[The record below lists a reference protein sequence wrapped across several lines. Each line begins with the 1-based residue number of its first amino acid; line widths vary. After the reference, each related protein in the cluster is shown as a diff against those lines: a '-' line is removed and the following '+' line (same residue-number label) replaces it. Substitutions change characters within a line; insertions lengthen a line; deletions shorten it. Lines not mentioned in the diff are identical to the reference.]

1 MVFRK
6 IPHTYVIVFSIV
18 VLCAVLTWIIPGGA
32 FDRETVS
39 VNGID
44 RSVVIPGSFHYTDK
58 NPQTWQ
64 VFSALFDGFVDKADI
79 IIFILIIGGA
89 FWIMNESK
97 AIDVAIGSVLRFTG
111 KMGNRGLIKKIGV
124 DNLIFLLIMIMF
136 SFFGAVFGMSEE
148 TIAFTII
155 FVPLAVSMGYDSI
168 VGVSLC
174 FVAAALGFAGA
185 FLNPF
190 TIGIAQGLSDLP
202 LFSGLEYRLFMW
214 VIISAVGFAYILRY
228 ARRIKKDPTRS
239 PVREDDDYWRK
250 LHSTTQVKIDY
261 HTPASA
267 WVTYIMLIAVMV
279 VFSVFRPLTALSF
292 GEGEL
297 NLPVIPILTGLFAV
311 TGWITLRKSV
321 HFFVIDLLLFTILF
335 LITGVMGYGWYIMEI
350 ATLFFAMGL
359 ATGIAMS
366 YGANKITK
374 LFLDG
379 VKDIQSAALIV
390 GLAGGIIII
399 LQNGNIIDTLLY
411 KLSESISG
419 TGKMASVSMMYVV
432 QNLINLVMPSGS
444 AKAALTMPMM
454 SQFSDLIGISRQ
466 ATVVAFQLGDG
477 FTNMITPTSGV
488 LLGVLSVAK
497 IPYEKWFRWVLP
509 FILILLVLGFLLL
522 IPTVFMDLKGF

>member
-32 FDRETVS
+32 FERETVS

-79 IIFILIIGGA
+79 IVFILIIGGA

-111 KMGNRGLIKKIGV
+111 RMGNRGLIKKIGV
-124 DNLIFLLIMIMF
+124 DNLIFLLIMTMF

-202 LFSGLEYRLFMW
+202 LFSGLEYRLVMW

-261 HTPASA
+261 HTPAPA
-267 WVTYIMLIAVMV
+267 WVTYVLLIAVMV
-279 VFSVFRPLTALSF
+279 IFSVFKPVTTLSF

-297 NLPVIPILTGLFAV
+297 NIPAVPILTGLFAV

-350 ATLFFAMGL
+350 AALFFAMGL

-419 TGKMASVSMMYVV
+419 TGRMASVSMMYVV
-432 QNLINLVMPSGS
+432 QHLINLVMPSGS

-454 SQFSDLIGISRQ
+454 SQFSDLIGVSRQ

-522 IPTVFMDLKGF
+522 IPTVFMELKGF